1 MEMKKKIVVL
11 GGGFGGLTAAQ
22 SLDKYLR
29 KNRNVEITLINKTPN
44 QVYLTQLHEIAGNRI
59 PEDGILYSL
68 EAALDQTRVK
78 LVVDEINKIDVKN
91 RKLYGVDNE
100 YSFDYLILACGS
112 EPAFFDIPGM
122 KENAFTLWSHED
134 AIKIR
139 EHIVNMFEMAST
151 EEDPDKR
158 KEYLTFVVGGGGYT
172 GVEMI
177 GELVEWVEDLCIDY
191 NIKPSE
197 VSLMV
202 VEALPTILSTMSD
215 NLIENA
221 TNYLKKKGVQIL
233 TNACIVNVTSN
244 SITLESGETI
254 STKTLIWTGGVQA
267 NSLVADSGLETGKRN
282 KVVVNEFME
291 TSEPGIYAIGDNCY
305 YKDKS
310 GEVMPCLVESAI
322 QSAKC
327 AAYNIAAEINNKPK
341 KPLKLNLHGNMVS
354 IGSEYCIAEVMGFKL
369 KGFLASTAK
378 YLADIHYL
386 FGISGFGFIFDYI
399 DRQFFRKTRN
409 KPTVIK
415 HIGVSTSAAWLAFLR
430 IYLGYKWLMSGIDKV
445 NSGWLS
451 AGDKLVAGASTAPIG
466 PNTPEWYAQFV
477 ESVVYPNAL
486 LFQVMITL
494 GEIALGICFILGLFT
509 VLAALGSI
517 FMNLN
522 FIISGS
528 GDMWFLVVSI
538 AMLAGAGRS
547 FGLDYYVIPYIS
559 KVIKRLIVRGEFKLT
574 N

>member
-1 MEMKKKIVVL
+1 MEKKVKIVVL

-22 SLDKYLR
+22 SLDRYLR
-29 KNRNVEITLINKTPN
+29 KNRNVEIILINKTPN

-59 PEDGILYSL
+59 PDDGILYSL

-91 RKLYGVDNE
+91 RRLYGVDNE

-134 AIKIR
+134 AVKIR
-139 EHIVNMFEMAST
+139 EHIVNMFELAST
-151 EEDPDKR
+151 EEDAEKR

-172 GVEMI
+172 GIEMI

-191 NIKPSE
+191 NIKASE

-202 VEALPTILSTMSD
+202 VEALPTILPTMSD
-215 NLIENA
+215 SLIENA
-221 TNYLKKKGVQIL
+221 TNYLRKKGVQIL
-233 TNACIVNVTSN
+233 TNARIVNVTAN
-244 SITLESGETI
+244 SLTLESGETVN
-254 STKTLIWTGGVQA
+254 SRTLIWTGGVRA
-267 NSLVADSGLETGKRN
+267 SSLVANSGLELGKRN

-291 TSEPGIYAIGDNCY
+291 SSEPGIYAIGDNTY
-305 YKDKS
+305 YEDKS
-310 GEVMPCLVESAI
+310 GNVMPCLVESAI

-327 AAYNIAAEINNKPK
+327 AAYNVAAEINNKSK
-341 KPLKLNLHGNMVS
+341 KPLKLKLHGNMVS

-369 KGFLASTAK
+369 KGFLASAAK
-378 YLADIHYL
+378 HLADIHYL

-399 DRQFFRKTRN
+399 DHQFFRKTRN

-415 HIGVSTSAAWLAFLR
+415 HIGVSTSAAWLALLR
-430 IYLGYKWLMSGIDKV
+430 IFLGYKWLMSGIDKV

-466 PNTPEWYAQFV
+466 PNTPDWYAQFV
-477 ESVVYPNAL
+477 ESVIYPNAY

-509 VLAALGSI
+509 VLAAIGSI

-538 AMLAGAGRS
+538 AMLAGAGPS
-547 FGLDYYVIPYIS
+547 FGLDYYVVPYVS
-559 KVIKRLIVRGEFKLT
+559 KIIKRFLRRGEIKLT
-574 N
+574 

>member
-191 NIKPSE
+191 NIKPGE

-202 VEALPTILSTMSD
+202 VEALPTILPTMSD

>member
-202 VEALPTILSTMSD
+202 VEALPTILPTMSD
-215 NLIENA
+215 SLIENA

-282 KVVVNEFME
+282 KIVVNEFME

>member
-1 MEMKKKIVVL
+1 MERKTKIVVL

-22 SLDKYLR
+22 SLDKFLR

-59 PEDGILYSL
+59 PDDGILYSL
-68 EAALDQTRVK
+68 KSALDQTRIK

-91 RKLYGVDNE
+91 RKLYGADNE
-100 YSFDYLILACGS
+100 YNFDYLILACGS

-139 EHIVNMFEMAST
+139 DHIVNMFETAST
-151 EEDPDKR
+151 EIDTEKR

-172 GVEMI
+172 GIEMI

-202 VEALPTILSTMSD
+202 VEALPTILPTMSD
-215 NLIENA
+215 SLIQNA

-233 TNACIVNVTSN
+233 TNACIVDVTPS
-244 SITLESGETI
+244 SVTLESGETI
-254 STKTLIWTGGVQA
+254 NTKTLIWTGGVQA
-267 NSLVADSGLETGKRN
+267 SSIVADIGLECGKRN
-282 KVVVNEFME
+282 KIIVNEFME
-291 TSEPGIYAIGDNCY
+291 TSEPGIYAIGDNSCY
-305 YKDKS
+305 KNKA
-310 GEVMPCLVESAI
+310 GEIMPCLVESAI

-327 AAYNIAAEINNKPK
+327 AAYNIAAQINNKPK
-341 KPLKLNLHGNMVS
+341 KPLNLKLHGNMVS
-354 IGSEYCIAEVMGFKL
+354 IGAEYCIADVMGFKL

-378 YLADIHYL
+378 HLADIHYL

-399 DRQFFRKTRN
+399 DHQFFRKTRN

-415 HIGVSTSAAWLAFLR
+415 HVGVSTSAAWLALLR
-430 IYLGYKWLMSGIDKV
+430 IFLGYKWLMSGIDKV

-466 PNTPEWYAQFV
+466 PNTPDWYAQFV
-477 ESVVYPNAL
+477 ESIVYPNAL
-486 LFQVMITL
+486 FFQVMITL

-547 FGLDYYVIPYIS
+547 FGLDYYVLPYIS
-559 KVIKRLIVRGEFKLT
+559 KVIKRFIRRGEIKLT
-574 N
+574 

>member
-202 VEALPTILSTMSD
+202 VEALPTILPTMSD
-215 NLIENA
+215 SLIENA